1 MADIVDRR
9 RLLLVA
15 NMGMFAA
22 AAAMTALVAAGAM
35 TAWLLLIF
43 TFLLGAGA
51 AFMAPAWQAIVP
63 SLVPR
68 PDLPAAISLN
78 SVGINIS
85 RAIGPALAG
94 VLITTV
100 GLWSPFLL
108 NTLSFLGIIAVL
120 WFWKGEERATGA
132 VPAETLLPAMLAG
145 LRYARHSPAL
155 GRVILRAVAFFA
167 FASAYW
173 SLLPL
178 IARDVLAGGSGL
190 YGLLLGAV
198 GAGAVTGAF
207 ALPWLR
213 ARLEAERVVLLGAGG
228 TALSLALMAAVASP
242 AVAVVAALLAGAS
255 WIAVLSSF
263 HVAAQGALPNWVRA
277 RGLSLFLTAFFGAM
291 SAGSLVWGLVAEA
304 LGVSAAL
311 LIAAGGL
318 ALATLAVRSVPLGGG
333 DAALRNASL
342 HWPAPPVVAPEE
354 SGTGPVM
361 VSLDYR
367 VGEAERA
374 DFLALMQRLRAS
386 RLRDGGYGWQLFRVA
401 EEEGL
406 YREVFQVSTWEE
418 HLRQHDR
425 VTEAERDLQAKIAA
439 LTAGG
444 AGARI
449 RHLLPPGAAGLPAEA
464 PAQSGA

>member
-1 MADIVDRR
+1 
-9 RLLLVA
+9 
-15 NMGMFAA
+15 
-22 AAAMTALVAAGAM
+22 
-35 TAWLLLIF
+35 
-43 TFLLGAGA
+43 
-51 AFMAPAWQAIVP
+51 
-63 SLVPR
+63 
-68 PDLPAAISLN
+68 
-78 SVGINIS
+78 
-85 RAIGPALAG
+85 
-94 VLITTV
+94 
-100 GLWSPFLL
+100 
-108 NTLSFLGIIAVL
+108 
-120 WFWKGEERATGA
+120 
-132 VPAETLLPAMLAG
+132 
-145 LRYARHSPAL
+145 
-155 GRVILRAVAFFA
+155 
-167 FASAYW
+167 
-173 SLLPL
+173 
-178 IARDVLAGGSGL
+178 
-190 YGLLLGAV
+190 
-198 GAGAVTGAF
+198 
-207 ALPWLR
+207 
-213 ARLEAERVVLLGAGG
+213 
-228 TALSLALMAAVASP
+228 
-242 AVAVVAALLAGAS
+242 
-255 WIAVLSSF
+255 
-263 HVAAQGALPNWVRA
+263 
-277 RGLSLFLTAFFGAM
+277 
-291 SAGSLVWGLVAEA
+291 
-304 LGVSAAL
+304 
-311 LIAAGGL
+311 IAAGGL